1 MTFELQAQSFKDQGF
16 AAFPGIL
23 AGEALELL
31 RAECD
36 TCGAANK

>member
-1 MTFELQAQSFKDQGF
+1 MAFESQAQSFKDDGF

-36 TCGAANK
+36 TFSTVNK

>member
-1 MTFELQAQSFKDQGF
+1 MELETQAQSFPKDGF

-36 TCGAANK
+36 TCGAVTK

>member
-31 RAECD
+31 GAACNS
-36 TCGAANK
+36 CGAVNK